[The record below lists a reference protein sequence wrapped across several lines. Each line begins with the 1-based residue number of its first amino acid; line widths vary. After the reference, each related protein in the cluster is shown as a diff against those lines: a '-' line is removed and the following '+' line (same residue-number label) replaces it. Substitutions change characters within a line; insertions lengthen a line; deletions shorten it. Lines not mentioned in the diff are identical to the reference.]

1 MDCNTAIN
9 ALVIMDL
16 AGGYYLVDPET
27 LEDGRVPEEM
37 EAELE
42 RQMRHY
48 DTTGFFATAE
58 RPAPFVIVGQVERL
72 PAVQGSLQ
80 GGVVRGLNF
89 SKDGAPRGFS
99 WG

>member
-1 MDCNTAIN
+1 MDSNTPIN

-27 LEDGRVPEEM
+27 LEDGRVPDEM

-48 DTTGFFATAE
+48 DTTGFFTMIE
-58 RPAPFVIVGQVERL
+58 RPAPFVIVGQVELL

-80 GGVVRGLNF
+80 GGVIRGLNF
-89 SKDGAPRGFS
+89 SKDGMPRGFS